1 MEGKNLFDVGREIE
15 KTISYVERNDEHIIS
30 IEINKNTLDYLK
42 TKGIYKFK
50 NVFNEE
56 IPIIINNSLIDNEIK
71 FNREKNSKATEYV
84 PYEVNK

>member
-84 PYEVNK
+84 PYEVK